1 MKQKAVIKLLFWV
14 ALFTS
19 LALAGVVFYS
29 FFVDVAEM
37 HYQNEQL
44 LNSTIARQ
52 IALSNQE
59 QPTQWAVWPVA
70 LFSLT
75 VLFAGV
81 FTALNT
87 KTIKRNFRRFFR
99 KYRTNPTKF
108 VRPRNTSPVQ
118 SVPLLPV
125 PVLEPVVL
133 EVREQGAGEVVNDD
147 EFVF

>member
-29 FFVDVAEM
+29 LFMEVAGM

-52 IALSNQE
+52 IALSKQE
-59 QPTQWAVWPVA
+59 QSTQWVVWPVV
-70 LFSLT
+70 LFLLT

-87 KTIKRNFRRFFR
+87 KTIKRKVRRFFR
-99 KYRTNPTKF
+99 NYRTKPTEF
-108 VRPRNTSPVQ
+108 VRPRNTRPVQ

-133 EVREQGAGEVVNDD
+133 EMGKQGAEEVVNDD